1 MKQTR
6 PVVDGLNSRPA
17 EPLLPVDSDIE
28 AAESRGGAAKP
39 VHLSWTNIG
48 LVAAGGAIG
57 TCVRYVISEAVPQ
70 VQGIPVATLCI
81 NVVGAFLLGVLLEAV
96 ALRGEDAG
104 RRRMVRLLAG
114 TGALGGFTTY
124 STLANDTAAM
134 ITAAPVH
141 AIGYA
146 LTTVLGGAAAALA
159 GIALARRA
167 SSVTGKDGAS

>member
-57 TCVRYVISEAVPQ
+57 TCVRYVVSEAVPQ

-104 RRRMVRLLAG
+104 RLVRLLAG